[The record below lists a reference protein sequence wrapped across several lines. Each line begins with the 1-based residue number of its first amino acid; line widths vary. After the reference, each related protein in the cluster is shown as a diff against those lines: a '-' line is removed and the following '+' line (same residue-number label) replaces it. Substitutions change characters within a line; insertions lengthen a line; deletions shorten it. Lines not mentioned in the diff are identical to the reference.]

1 MAKNETESLPVVAFI
16 GVGSM
21 AEAMLD
27 CAVANGWPRERLL
40 LTHRREDR
48 RAELQQRFG
57 GEIWTDNLAAVREAD
72 AVVLAARPQDFE
84 ELLKTLVPAFRAD
97 HLLISIAAGLTIDW
111 FRPRLPE
118 GMQVIRVT
126 PPPTTW
132 VSAGVTLMSADD
144 DVDAA
149 KRSAAERLAKGTCE
163 RVEWIPD
170 HLMEPITAMGL
181 ALTPY
186 SCFLLMNAVKTGIE
200 QGIDPDFARS
210 FALEGLWAA
219 ARLLRESGF
228 TPEEVIERIATR
240 EGLTWASLHTMEA
253 HGVPEG
259 IRAGIR
265 AMTGRSFELR
275 GEEVPD
281 EYQGFS
287 R

>member
-1 MAKNETESLPVVAFI
+1 MASNEPETLPVVAFI

-21 AEAMLD
+21 AEAMVD
-27 CAVANGWPRERLL
+27 CALANGWSRDRLL
-40 LTHRREDR
+40 LTHRRENR
-48 RAELQQRFG
+48 RAELRQRFG
-57 GEIWTDNLAAVREAD
+57 GVIRDDNLAAVKEAD

-84 ELLKTLVPAFRAD
+84 GMLKTLVPAFRAD

-144 DVDAA
+144 DVDAVR
-149 KRSAAERLAKGTCE
+149 RSAAERLTRGTCE
-163 RVEWIPD
+163 RVQWVPD

-186 SCFLLMNAVKTGIE
+186 TCFLLMNAVKTGIE

-219 ARLLRESGF
+219 ARLLKESGF
-228 TPEEVIERIATR
+228 TPEEVIEKVATR

-253 HGVPEG
+253 YGVPEG

-265 AMTGRSFELR
+265 SMTGRSFELR
-275 GEEVPD
+275 GEEVPP

>member
-1 MAKNETESLPVVAFI
+1 MAKNESESLPVVAFI
-16 GVGSM
+16 GVGNM

-27 CAVANGWPRERLL
+27 CAVTSGWPREKLL

-57 GEIWTDNLAAVREAD
+57 GEILTDNLAAVREAD
-72 AVVLAARPQDFE
+72 AIVLAARPQDFE
-84 ELLKTLVPAFRAD
+84 GLLKTLVPAFRAD

-118 GMQVIRVT
+118 GMRVIRVT
-126 PPPTTW
+126 PPPTAW

-149 KRSAAERLAKGTCE
+149 KRSATERLVKGTCE
-163 RVEWIPD
+163 RVEWVPD
-170 HLMEPITAMGL
+170 HLMEPITAIGL

-186 SCFLLMNAVKTGIE
+186 TCFLIMNVIKAGIE

-210 FALEGLWAA
+210 LVLEGSWAT
-219 ARLLRESGF
+219 ARLLHDSGF
-228 TPEEVIERIATR
+228 SPEEVIDKIATR
-240 EGLTWASLHTMEA
+240 EGLTWAALHTMEA

-259 IRAGIR
+259 IRAGVR
-265 AMTGRSFELR
+265 SLTGRSYELR
-275 GEEVPD
+275 GEEVPP
-281 EYQGFS
+281 EYKGFS